1 MLDINLKE
9 IAQGLEGDDLTF
21 SYVFKKSLLPD
32 GISLTLQQQETRFS
46 LTIQLKEIDGAL
58 SVTKFSLTEKSDLEQ
73 QSLSL
78 YDAAVVEIVL
88 QALDLLF
95 IVSDHVDV
103 SEIAFSI
110 TKDEAV
116 HLTAFACF
124 FDVHF
129 ALQTSSQGYDT
140 FVHKTEILK
149 TTIQRELWQ
158 RQWHDRYLRNYLQN
172 RQKGQV
178 FSQAE
183 CIPTQP
189 QLSNVIAFP
198 L

>member
-9 IAQGLEGDDLTF
+9 ITQGLERDDLTF

-32 GISLTLQQQETRFS
+32 GISLTLHQQETGFS
-46 LTIQLKEIDGAL
+46 LMIQLKEENDTL
-58 SVTKFSLTEKSDLEQ
+58 SVTKFSLVEKSDLEQ

-78 YDAAVVEIVL
+78 YDAAMVEIAL

-95 IVSDHVDV
+95 IVADHVDV

-110 TKDEAV
+110 TKDEAM
-116 HLTAFACF
+116 HLSAFTCF

-129 ALQTSSQGYDT
+129 ALQTSSRDYDV
-140 FVHKTEILK
+140 FVNKTEILK
-149 TTIQRELWQ
+149 TTIRRELWQ
-158 RQWHDRYLRNYLQN
+158 RQGHDRYLRHYLQN
-172 RQKGQV
+172 CQKGHV
-178 FSQAE
+178 FSETKFISTPQ
-183 CIPTQP
+183 QP
-189 QLSNVIAFP
+189 SNIIAFP

>member
-1 MLDINLKE
+1 MIRHSLNILHH
-9 IAQGLEGDDLTF
+9 QLLRLTP
-21 SYVFKKSLLPD
+21 KN
-32 GISLTLQQQETRFS
+32 
-46 LTIQLKEIDGAL
+46 
-58 SVTKFSLTEKSDLEQ
+58 
-73 QSLSL
+73 
-78 YDAAVVEIVL
+78 
-88 QALDLLF
+88 
-95 IVSDHVDV
+95 
-103 SEIAFSI
+103 
-110 TKDEAV
+110 EAV

-149 TTIQRELWQ
+149 TTIRCELWQ
-158 RQWHDRYLRNYLQN
+158 RQWHDRYLRNYLKN
-172 RQKGQV
+172 CQKGQV